1 MRNKFTMT
9 IAVILFITGMSLTLN
24 AKTKSI
30 AQVIGTNMGV
40 NIYFPAPI
48 KETYFAGTFKA
59 EIDGHSTSLYCID
72 IHHLMIYNSD
82 YQDVVSTNDTL
93 SYILN
98 NYYPFKAS
106 YPGMLSDVHREAAA
120 VQLALWHLTDSL
132 DISSLS
138 GQNNSNINDIKL
150 RASQIIND
158 ALTNAHNYSLK
169 TFVINIPAQSFT
181 TGSPVSFTV
190 QAFNNQ
196 GLAMPNVQISLST
209 TQGTLSMSTAVTDSE
224 GVTPQITLTP
234 SAGQSTATITATG
247 IVGIPSGTKY
257 YNVSDPNGKQKL
269 ILATPTVAS
278 RTISQSVNWSG
289 SYNLVVTKTADKS
302 SAFSGEIINYTIV
315 VKNTGPGDAQNVKV
329 SDQLSSLLD
338 FQSATPSGVYDPS
351 TGIWNAGTIAANDS
365 ASLVISTKVNY
376 NNTPSLTYDLG
387 AASDFNLFVL
397 DTLIQPSSDTQGKAA
412 IGGYADLRKYS
423 VGYELP
429 PNSGDVLVVGNHLT
443 FISGAV
449 IHGRAVY
456 QNYITTTT
464 QFTADSGIVKD
475 SVIDFEQ
482 ARVHLLNLSNQ
493 LSALVSTDTVLD
505 QYNNVELFGHND
517 TLNVF
522 NVDGSLV
529 SKENNFTLDVPSG
542 STVIVNIL
550 GKNISMK
557 GGFNVTGTTIDKV
570 LLNFPQADTINL
582 SYINVTASIL
592 APNSVLN
599 FPSGEVYGQVIVR
612 CFYGA
617 GQMNISPFD
626 GYVTNKVN
634 IANFASVVSASQA
647 NMPGLVANVSPS
659 YWLVA
664 SHQAGLTNVEN
675 TQILPKQFKLEQ
687 NYPNPFN
694 PSTVISFTVAKAQMV
709 NISIYNIIGQRI
721 TTLVNR
727 MYAPGA
733 YSVQFNAGNMP
744 SGIYFYRLTSND
756 YVDIKK
762 MILMK

>member
-1 MRNKFTMT
+1 M
-9 IAVILFITGMSLTLN
+9 
-24 AKTKSI
+24 
-30 AQVIGTNMGV
+30 
-40 NIYFPAPI
+40 
-48 KETYFAGTFKA
+48 
-59 EIDGHSTSLYCID
+59 
-72 IHHLMIYNSD
+72 
-82 YQDVVSTNDTL
+82 
-93 SYILN
+93 
-98 NYYPFKAS
+98 
-106 YPGMLSDVHREAAA
+106 
-120 VQLALWHLTDSL
+120 
-132 DISSLS
+132 
-138 GQNNSNINDIKL
+138 
-150 RASQIIND
+150 
-158 ALTNAHNYSLK
+158 
-169 TFVINIPAQSFT
+169 
-181 TGSPVSFTV
+181 
-190 QAFNNQ
+190 
-196 GLAMPNVQISLST
+196 
-209 TQGTLSMSTAVTDSE
+209 
-224 GVTPQITLTP
+224 
-234 SAGQSTATITATG
+234 
-247 IVGIPSGTKY
+247 
-257 YNVSDPNGKQKL
+257 
-269 ILATPTVAS
+269 
-278 RTISQSVNWSG
+278 
-289 SYNLVVTKTADKS
+289 
-302 SAFSGEIINYTIV
+302 
-315 VKNTGPGDAQNVKV
+315 
-329 SDQLSSLLD
+329 
-338 FQSATPSGVYDPS
+338 
-351 TGIWNAGTIAANDS
+351 
-365 ASLVISTKVNY
+365 
-376 NNTPSLTYDLG
+376 
-387 AASDFNLFVL
+387 
-397 DTLIQPSSDTQGKAA
+397 
-412 IGGYADLRKYS
+412 
-423 VGYELP
+423 
-429 PNSGDVLVVGNHLT
+429 LVVGNHLT

-449 IHGRAVY
+449 INGRAVY

-493 LSALVSTDTVLD
+493 LSALVSTDTVID
-505 QYNNVELFGHND
+505 QYNNVELYGHND

-582 SYINVTASIL
+582 SFINVTASIL

-647 NMPGLVANVSPS
+647 SMPGLVANVSPS

-664 SHQAGLTNVEN
+664 SHQAGLTNVEDK
-675 TQILPKQFKLEQ
+675 QIMPKQFKLDQ

-709 NISIYNIIGQRI
+709 NISIFNIIGQRVA
-721 TTLVNR
+721 TLVNQ

-756 YVDIKK
+756 YVAIKK